1 MATQNQSLYSGN
13 PTQDDPDYD
22 SEEEFIDDTQFED
35 PEGYIDDVDDEG
47 ILSQFRSFTPII

>member
-13 PTQDDPDYD
+13 PSQDDPDYD

-47 ILSQFRSFTPII
+47 ICLCLQSS